1 MYHLEDPIDSV
12 TGIGAKLSQAYE
24 RMDVRTVRDLLF
36 YVPRTHI
43 IYPKPILEPHGDY
56 KETPVA
62 LKVRVTESAENKKAR
77 IPITLLYAFAG
88 EMSIEMIWFRSQY
101 IKKQLAVGHTYIF
114 YGKLSHIHDH
124 KYKMEQPAVITEA
137 DYEEL
142 MSCMQPVYSL
152 TRGMTSNKIKKS
164 VAEALAHTKID
175 EYLPERLLKKR
186 GLMGIKDALEH
197 IHFPDD
203 MEELKTAR
211 DRLVYDELLYFFFL
225 SRMARE
231 GVSAVKNQF
240 DLSKHECVDKVR
252 EGLPFE
258 LTAGQDSAIKDCFN
272 DFLGEHVTQRLI
284 QGDVGC
290 GKTIIAFLCMTLF
303 VENGYQAAIMA
314 PTEILAG
321 QHKKTF
327 ESYIDQF
334 DLPYRVVFLTGSMS
348 AKEKRDAYEVMSSD
362 EPCYIVG
369 THALFQKK
377 PEYGRLGLVITDE
390 QHRFGVKQRNDL
402 SLKGEDPF
410 VMVMSATPIPR
421 TLSMILYGDMLISVI
436 SDVPSDRVPRKNEV
450 IDDSRRGWAYGVIRD
465 EVKKG
470 HQAYVICPLV
480 EESEK
485 TEAADVKTYSD
496 AIRDFYKGA
505 VSVGMLHGRMTP
517 DEKDKVMQDFLEKKI
532 DVLVSTTVVEVG
544 VNIKNATVM
553 LVEDANRFG
562 LAQLHQL
569 RGRIGRGDAPSL
581 CIFVDKKKDGKES
594 KRLKILAE
602 SNDGFYIANEDLK
615 LRGPGDFFGIRQSGD
630 FSFRI
635 ADIYQDADMLK
646 AASEDVN
653 AIFETDPHFTD
664 PANARLSEFMTH
676 EQRMLYANL

>member
-1 MYHLEDPIDSV
+1 MYNLGDPIDSV
-12 TGIGAKLSQAYE
+12 TGIGAKQKSAYE
-24 RMDVRTVRDLLF
+24 RMDIRTVRDLLF

-43 IYPKPILEPHGDY
+43 IYPDPIDEPHGDY
-56 KETPVA
+56 GETPVA
-62 LKVRVTESAENKKAR
+62 LRIRVTEAAENKKAR
-77 IPITLLYAFAG
+77 IPITLLFAFAG
-88 EMSIEMIWFRSQY
+88 EMSVQMIWFRSQY
-101 IKKQLAVGHTYIF
+101 IKKQLKVGQTYIF
-114 YGKLSHIHDH
+114 YGKVIRINDH
-124 KYKMEQPAVITEA
+124 KYKLGEPAVHTPEA
-137 DYEEL
+137 YDEL
-142 MSCMQPVYSL
+142 QSAMQPVYSL
-152 TRGMTSNKIKKS
+152 TRGMTSGRIKKA
-164 VAEALAHTKID
+164 VTEAMAHTVIE
-175 EYLPERLLKKR
+175 EYLPDELLKKR
-186 GLMGIKDALEH
+186 ELLSIADALEH
-197 IHFPDD
+197 IHFPVDIED
-203 MEELKTAR
+203 LTRAR
-211 DRLVYDELLYFFFL
+211 DRLVYDELLYFFFA

-231 GVSAVKNQF
+231 GVSAVENRFSLDSDEYVK
-240 DLSKHECVDKVR
+240 KVR
-252 EGLPFE
+252 QGLPFE
-258 LTAGQDSAIKDCFN
+258 LTPGQSAAVSDCFG
-272 DFLGEHVTQRLI
+272 DFKSEYVSQRLI

-327 ESYIDQF
+327 ESYIQHF

-348 AKEKRDAYEVMSSD
+348 AAQKKEAYKVMASD

-377 PEYGRLGLVITDE
+377 PEYGKLGLVITDE
-390 QHRFGVKQRNDL
+390 QHRFGVKQRSDL
-402 SLKGEDPF
+402 SKKGEDPF
-410 VMVMSATPIPR
+410 VIVMSATPIPR

-436 SDVPSDRVPRKNEV
+436 SDVPTDRVPRKNEV
-450 IDDSRRGWAYGVIRD
+450 IDASRRGWAYGVIRD
-465 EVKKG
+465 EVRAG

-480 EESEK
+480 QESER
-485 TEAADVKTYSD
+485 TEAADVQTYSE
-496 AIRDFYKGA
+496 AIRDFYRGE
-505 VSVGMLHGRMTP
+505 VSVGMLHGRMSA
-517 DEKDKVMQDFLEKKI
+517 DEKDEVMQSFLDKKI

-581 CIFVDKKKDGKES
+581 CIFVDQKKDGQES
-594 KRLKILAE
+594 KRLQILAE

-635 ADIYQDADMLK
+635 ADIYQDAGLLR
-646 AASEDVN
+646 AASEDVA
-653 AIFETDPHFTD
+653 AIFDADPT
-664 PANARLSEFMTH
+664 LSAPEHAALSDFMIH
-676 EQRMLYANL
+676 EQQMLYSNL